1 MTVSWEINSKIL
13 REKYPG
19 LLDEILKDTDSPE
32 REDLKIETTAA
43 GSPTLSIKG
52 LYVHSPRDPEREGR
66 RLAESIIESAADSS
80 APLLILGFGL
90 GYTAKAMAEAG
101 GNIESQRPIIIV
113 EKSIRILRLAFEQLD
128 LSSLLCRNNVA
139 FVPGGCGEGIIKAL
153 SIFEKSSGEKTAPQ
167 IIRNRT
173 LINVDEQWYGTVENR
188 IRAWTMRDDVN
199 MATLKKFGRRWVRN
213 LSRNMNAIRDLPG
226 ISRLA
231 ALAAQEEAAPQGKPL
246 PVFLA
251 AGGPSLDGIA
261 AALPEIRKRCIVVA
275 VDTSLGFMQRNG
287 VHPDF
292 ALVVDPQFWNSQHLH
307 RCTGSHTRL
316 VIESAAYPPVLR
328 LPFKGMYL
336 CGSLFPLGKFIE
348 ERVDPKGELGAGGS
362 VATSAWDFARILG
375 AREIW
380 IAGLDLAYPGLKT
393 HFRGARFEEKALSQS
408 RRIHP
413 AETWLLHA
421 LREGGPFSAQAMSGG
436 QVLTDHRLSFY
447 AAWFENRFRQFPGV
461 RNFSLSPDGLAISG
475 LEPAAAGAILELPPR
490 RKEIDERL
498 EAAFSRIENDFFD
511 QEEIRRRAE
520 RYNVAVAALRGGLE
534 KITAACK
541 KGEAIAARA
550 LRSPGAADEKTLAAL
565 DEINSFITGSEV
577 KDISGFLF
585 PAEALAGTEEA
596 GDGLRTYLESSIRL
610 YRSLA
615 EAVEA
620 GI

>member
-1 MTVSWEINSKIL
+1 MSCWEINSKIL

-19 LLDEILKDTDSPE
+19 LLDVILNDEDSSASE
-32 REDLKIETTAA
+32 NLKIETAAA
-43 GSPTLSIKG
+43 GLPTLSVNG
-52 LYVHSPRDPEREGR
+52 LYVHSPRDPVREGQ
-66 RLAESIIESAADSS
+66 RLAQSIAGAGDSS
-80 APLLILGFGL
+80 APVIVLGFGL
-90 GYTAKAMAEAG
+90 GYAAQAIAE
-101 GNIESQRPIIIV
+101 NESESQKPIIIV
-113 EKSIRILRLAFEQLD
+113 EKNLHILRLAFEQRD
-128 LSSLLCRNNVA
+128 LSSLLRRNNVA
-139 FVPGGCGEGIIKAL
+139 FVPGGSGEGIIKAL
-153 SIFEKSSGEKTAPQ
+153 SVFEKNNGEKSPPQ

-173 LINVDEQWYGTVENR
+173 LVSIGEQWYGTLENR

-199 MATLKKFGRRWVRN
+199 MATLKRFGRRWVRN
-213 LSRNMNAIRDLPG
+213 LSCNMSAIRDLPG

-231 ALAAQEEAAPQGKPL
+231 GLAAQEEAAPQGKPL

-261 AALPEIRKRCIVVA
+261 ALLPEIQKRCIVVA
-275 VDTSLGFMQRNG
+275 VDTSLRFMQRNG

-292 ALVVDPQFWNSQHLH
+292 ALVVDPQFWNSRHLD

-328 LPFKGMYL
+328 LPYKGMYL

-375 AREIW
+375 TQEIW

-408 RRIHP
+408 QRTNP

-421 LREGGPFSAQAMSGG
+421 LREGGPFSAPSMSGG

-447 AAWFENRFRQFPGV
+447 AAWFENSFRQFPGI
-461 RNFSLSPDGLAISG
+461 RNYSLSPDGLAISG
-475 LEPAAAGAILELPPR
+475 LEPAAAEAILELPPR
-490 RKEIDERL
+490 RGETDARL
-498 EAAFSRIENDFFD
+498 EAAFSRIENDFFE

-520 RYNVAVAALRGGLE
+520 RYDNAVAALRGGLE
-534 KITAACK
+534 KITAACR

-550 LRSPGAADEKTLAAL
+550 LRNPGAADKKTLAAL

-585 PAEALAGTEEA
+585 PAEAITATG
-596 GDGLRTYLESSIRL
+596 GGSDGGLCSYLESSVKL

-615 EAVEA
+615 EAA
-620 GI
+620 QISI